1 MKKLVYLSLV
11 CITAICLIL
20 LTGCNETHTHN
31 FGEWTVTKEA
41 SCLEDGS
48 RTRACQCGESETK
61 TIPAA
66 GHTEEIVAGTPATC
80 TESGL
85 TEGKKCSVC
94 GETTLN
100 QEEIPPL
107 NHSYKYTEIIDENGD
122 IATMVVCQREGCDHI
137 STSTAGLYDADDNLV
152 ASWAELVN
160 VYGLEAQNGS
170 FPNLSRVIYENETL
184 QKGSHLIIDDSITEV
199 NFEFLLGCPNITRV
213 FIPSSVIKI
222 MNTILDNCINLTEI
236 SVDEDNEYYKSI
248 DGNLYSKDGKT
259 FIRYSSAKNDVEF
272 AIPYGVE
279 TIESGAIV
287 YCSSLKK
294 LYIPNSVTV
303 IKKYGL
309 YGGVPF
315 NVYFAGTTEEWEAIE
330 EKMPVDWWISN
341 NIIIHYEGKI
351 KFVANILLHMYGTGG
366 YRLSVVIDGNKFYD
380 HNILYSKISCIE
392 NLEIANE
399 DRILSKFE
407 GLNEEKTTIIAKIL
421 ANKNWYI
428 CENEHEAIAICNI
441 DGVYYFLLLYKEET
455 TDMYSV
461 ETIHYANLN
470 WEDEI

>member
-1 MKKLVYLSLV
+1 MKKLVYLSL
-11 CITAICLIL
+11 TSLAFICLIL

-48 RTRACQCGESETK
+48 RTRACQCGESEIEV
-61 TIPAA
+61 IPAT
-66 GHTEEIVAGTPATC
+66 GHIEESVVGTSATC

-94 GETTLN
+94 GETTVN
-100 QEEIPPL
+100 QEENSPL

-122 IATMVVCQREGCDHI
+122 IATMVVCQREACGHT

-184 QKGSHLIIDDSITEV
+184 QKGSHLIIDDSITQLD
-199 NFEFLLGCPNITRV
+199 FLFLLGCPNIARV

-222 MNTILDNCINLTEI
+222 INTILDNCINLTEI

-259 FIRYSSAKNDVEF
+259 FIRYASAKEDVEF

-294 LYIPNSVTV
+294 LYIPDSVTF
-303 IKKYGL
+303 IERHGFNYGTL
-309 YGGVPF
+309 T
-315 NVYFAGTTEEWEAIE
+315 NVYFFFNCLPFFGCT
-330 EKMPVDWWISN
+330 
-341 NIIIHYEGKI
+341 
-351 KFVANILLHMYGTGG
+351 
-366 YRLSVVIDGNKFYD
+366 
-380 HNILYSKISCIE
+380 
-392 NLEIANE
+392 
-399 DRILSKFE
+399 
-407 GLNEEKTTIIAKIL
+407 
-421 ANKNWYI
+421 
-428 CENEHEAIAICNI
+428 
-441 DGVYYFLLLYKEET
+441 
-455 TDMYSV
+455 
-461 ETIHYANLN
+461 
-470 WEDEI
+470 